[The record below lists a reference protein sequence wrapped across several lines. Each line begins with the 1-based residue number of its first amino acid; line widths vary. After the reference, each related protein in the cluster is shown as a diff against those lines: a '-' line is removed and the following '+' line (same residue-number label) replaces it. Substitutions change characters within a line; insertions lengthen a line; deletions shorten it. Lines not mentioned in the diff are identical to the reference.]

1 MVMKP
6 QPSLWWDE
14 KADMPRPYTLP
25 SFFGLEKNGPKDQTA
40 EDGFG
45 RSAGGAPFNLA
56 APAFWGDRQ
65 APAPRAVALGGRR
78 LEGTAS
84 RGCASSDQR
93 SGSGLR
99 GVKQWLAPP
108 GSPEDRQRERP
119 TREENGPESSG
130 VQESSE
136 STHTHTH
143 EGRMRR
149 ALTAAAAAAV
159 TNEAPDLSSTAL
171 WTARGRVLLCLPL
184 LYDSP
189 VSTFVAHVD
198 GMDRSSD
205 QVISPVDSSH

>member
-1 MVMKP
+1 MD
-6 QPSLWWDE
+6 LRTR
-14 KADMPRPYTLP
+14 PRRVA
-25 SFFGLEKNGPKDQTA
+25 LEEALGERLSTS
-40 EDGFG
+40 
-45 RSAGGAPFNLA
+45 RRLL
-56 APAFWGDRQ
+56 FWGDRQ
-65 APAPRAVALGGRR
+65 APAPRAVASGGRR

-171 WTARGRVLLCLPL
+171 WTARGRVLCSCPSCMTPLCPPL
-184 LYDSP
+184 WRMWT
-189 VSTFVAHVD
+189 VWI
-198 GMDRSSD
+198 D
-205 QVISPVDSSH
+205 QMIK